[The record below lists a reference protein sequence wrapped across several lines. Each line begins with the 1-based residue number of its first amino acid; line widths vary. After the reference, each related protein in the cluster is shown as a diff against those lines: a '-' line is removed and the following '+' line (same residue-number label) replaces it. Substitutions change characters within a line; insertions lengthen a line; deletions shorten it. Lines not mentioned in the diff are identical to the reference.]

1 MKGEINMAIVE
12 TFSIVKLFKNKYHMT
27 QVASTKTADLPRLLV
42 IKTFSDTAQ
51 CMVRYPSGYIQRVE
65 YQDVTTKATFT
76 KEHVKYSSLLLEMYA
91 AQIEWNK
98 NHTFRAYLE
107 QHLPDLATNL
117 SQKVEARNKR
127 WEEENKSKT
136 LTVPIEVPAPPT
148 PTEPPVVT
156 APDISVEPIMSELKS
171 INDKLTALIAIWG
184 GPNYD

>member
-1 MKGEINMAIVE
+1 MKGETNMAIIE
-12 TFSIVKLFKNKYHMT
+12 TFSIVKLFKNKYYMT
-27 QVASTKTADLPRLLV
+27 QLKSTKTSDLPRLLV
-42 IKTFSDTAQ
+42 IKTFLDTAQ

-65 YQDVTTKATFT
+65 YQDITTKATFT
-76 KEHVKYSSLLLEMYA
+76 KEHVNYGSMLLEMYA

-107 QHLPDLATNL
+107 QHLPVLATNL

-136 LTVPIEVPAPPT
+136 LTAPIEVPALPT

-156 APDISVEPIMSELKS
+156 APDTSLEHIMLELKA
-171 INDKLTALIAIWG
+171 INDTLTTLVAIWG
-184 GPNYD
+184 GPKYE